1 MTKQE
6 NMAGTELVVDSIR
19 ILKGDGLTGAGAQKY
34 ERKLDTLEQKITVIG
49 NNQANISA
57 ISDDHTITSEE
68 KQTLK
73 KEVAIIEAEEP
84 IITAS
89 AVDAEVSL
97 YPEYQAYINAYNNLK
112 DYLNNSLHLFDD
124 MDKLTKITSRSQFN
138 SYFEIYYTARQS
150 LNDIIAKGYALS
162 LSGLTEQNA
171 IPVAKVSAPVVAVTG
186 ENEYNPGY
194 IMVQAVLQNGVDEN
208 IYRAIFRIFVN
219 GSSVPDYESAEAE
232 HIINYT
238 IKPDT
243 HELRVVMYDQLGNTI
258 YDNEPID
265 FVYPDSGNTLH
276 LSNKYQMF
284 YNGSVSKS
292 KAENVFFVTQVM
304 GYNGTERRP
313 VEVGKLPQ
321 TKGLSYRIDGD
332 KIYISPTEE
341 IEATGEAI
349 FNAYIEN
356 TDIDDGFVFG
366 IGEGENAI
374 VIGMPSEEPVL
385 LGEFEGQ
392 TEETEFKYENVEM
405 SVLRE
410 NIRLE
415 TGKYLGYYKDY
426 TKLPKNVKNG
436 DYILYAGQS
445 VDGSIWKNG
454 LTYQY
459 NGVYWEI
466 DNNPAHE
473 MASIS
478 DMWGLMKELEESDTA
493 PNAMALLLIKNLVA
507 ANAYLT
513 NLFTKNVRIM
523 NGGSFCSENWFNGGG
538 NIDENG
544 IITQYSTD
552 GFAVDTNGV
561 IDAVNMHATDST
573 FEGNISAK
581 SFCISGIK
589 SGDHVAYV
597 YKQRNVDFSP
607 SVIVKSYFI
616 VPNLKASSLSIEIRV
631 QMGNSKGFNFLYR
644 QQCIWKQK
652 NTNGNH
658 TILYNDRGTKI
669 YPVYSGMYFSEMTDK
684 IILNFDTED
693 DFIGIEWWYLS
704 ENGIEVQPDLGI
716 IFYSDSFHP
725 EIIHNIMPIESFKTS
740 LL

>member
-34 ERKLDTLEQKITVIG
+34 DRKLDTLEQKITVIG
-49 NNQANISA
+49 NNQADISA

-124 MDKLTKITSRSQFN
+124 MDKLTNITSRSQFN

-292 KAENVFFVTQVM
+292 KAENIFFVTQVI

-321 TKGLSYRIDGD
+321 TKGLAYRIDGD

-374 VIGMPSEEPVL
+374 IIGMPSEEPVL
-385 LGEFEGQ
+385 LGEFDGQ

-478 DMWGLMKELEESDTA
+478 DMWSLMKELEESDTA

-513 NLFTKNVRIM
+513 NLFTNNVRIM
-523 NGGSFCSENWFNGGG
+523 NGGSFCSENWFTGGG
-538 NIDENG
+538 EISETGNI
-544 IITQYSTD
+544 IKYSD
-552 GFAVDTNGV
+552 AGFAIDTKGKA
-561 IDAVNMHATDST
+561 DFVNMHATGGMFSNVKVDGFYESNNT
-573 FEGNISAK
+573 PFQPMAMVNIGWRDGVLAM
-581 SFCISGIK
+581 
-589 SGDHVAYV
+589 
-597 YKQRNVDFSP
+597 Q
-607 SVIVKSYFI
+607 
-616 VPNLKASSLSIEIRV
+616 
-631 QMGNSKGFNFLYR
+631 NSKNVSLIERDDIGIYS
-644 QQCIWKQK
+644 IWFEKPVHLK
-652 NTNGNH
+652 THLFNGNKYIDVFGVGNANGSFALGFRDPLQFNVNWIRNKVDNVLSFDSKGYAICNYV
-658 TILYNDRGTKI
+658 ILYFNNVEKNLADPQSAQI
-669 YPVYSGMYFSEMTDK
+669 YIFGSE
-684 IILNFDTED
+684 
-693 DFIGIEWWYLS
+693 
-704 ENGIEVQPDLGI
+704 
-716 IFYSDSFHP
+716 SD
-725 EIIHNIMPIESFKTS
+725 
-740 LL
+740 